1 MSSDYP
7 EIIDE
12 TLKYKCLNK
21 KLKFVH
27 ITKTSGSYIELL
39 GKQKKL
45 NWGKYD
51 NCLENQNLK
60 KLKSND
66 SYWHLPLQFFDKYPY
81 KKYTQ
86 LFTIVRNPYDRIISE
101 CFCEYGGKFS
111 KKMETK
117 EDLNFYINEQVKKK
131 NKS

>member
-1 MSSDYP
+1 MSFYSNLREEDIKNGYLLCYHYRIISKENSINKLKTNSWYIQNGYTIDDLMTCDYP

-60 KLKSND
+60 KIKI
-66 SYWHLPLQFFDKYPY
+66 K
-81 KKYTQ
+81 
-86 LFTIVRNPYDRIISE
+86 
-101 CFCEYGGKFS
+101 
-111 KKMETK
+111 
-117 EDLNFYINEQVKKK
+117 
-131 NKS
+131 